1 MIDIKYQNAFTEV
14 LEILKSISKEDY
26 DKIPNEE
33 ISVFEENKNKDY
45 DFKYNPN
52 KTLKEQNVSKEAKYI
67 IAILFRDYWATP
79 EQKAKIIKKEKQDEI
94 LTESKNLDKF
104 DSNLIFKKQSSK
116 MIEDKEKVQ
125 SDRQITVYKKSL
137 LEKIKEKVLKTLK
150 ASKIFK

>member
-26 DKIPNEE
+26 DKIPGED
-33 ISVFEENKNKDY
+33 ISVFEENKNNDY

-79 EQKAKIIKKEKQDEI
+79 EQKKKIIKKERQDEF
-94 LTESKNLDKF
+94 LLESKKENKF
-104 DSNLIFKKQSSK
+104 DPNLIFKKPK
-116 MIEDKEKVQ
+116 LKIPENEKKIEQDK
-125 SDRQITVYKKSL
+125 QITVYKKSL
-137 LEKIKEKVLKTLK
+137 WKSIKGKILKTLK
-150 ASKIFK
+150 EFKIFK